1 MPHQCVRCGTIYEDG
16 AKAILNGC
24 TCGAKLFFFVK
35 KQALKESKEAVESLS
50 EKEKKQIEKDVFD
63 MMDVKPEGDLPVILD
78 FESINIK
85 KPGKFEVDLVSL
97 FNKDKPLV
105 YKLEEGKYTI
115 DLAESFKRKE

>member
-16 AKAILNGC
+16 AEAILSGC

-35 KQALKESKEAVESLS
+35 KKALKESQEAVENLS
-50 EKEKKQIEKDVFD
+50 DKDKKQIEQDVFD
-63 MMDVKPEGDLPVILD
+63 MMDVKPEGDQPVILD
-78 FESINIK
+78 FESIRVM

-105 YKLEEGKYTI
+105 YRLGDGKYTI